1 MMLASLSRES
11 KEGRERERER
21 EREKRGRKR
30 WGHRLVF
37 YDNYECKNKEVF
49 VSFLEDVWEC
59 GSGCFSNS
67 FSCRNTCQ

>member
-1 MMLASLSRES
+1 MLASLSRES

-49 VSFLEDVWEC
+49 VSFLVIKLDWWHPQRR
-59 GSGCFSNS
+59 GWN
-67 FSCRNTCQ
+67 